1 MEFPKGRVLWAGTH
15 GWNGAWAV
23 DTQGR
28 YQGTAEDG
36 TRDVPRILP
45 SSPTPTSGGEETAG
59 ASGFNEY
66 RVEAVLY
73 APFTGP
79 QTMPEISAE
88 AIRAFTV
95 IVANTAAPITPGQR
109 GVPARLHYGR
119 KYAMDLVL
127 RDLPPGDDADPLKGA

>member
-1 MEFPKGRVLWAGTH
+1 MTSRGSCPCR
-15 GWNGAWAV
+15 
-23 DTQGR
+23 Q
-28 YQGTAEDG
+28 
-36 TRDVPRILP
+36 VP
-45 SSPTPTSGGEETAG
+45 PTSGGEETAG

-95 IVANTAAPITPGQR
+95 IVANTAAPIQTQEQ
-109 GVPARLHYGR
+109 GR
-119 KYAMDLVL
+119 A
-127 RDLPPGDDADPLKGA
+127 P